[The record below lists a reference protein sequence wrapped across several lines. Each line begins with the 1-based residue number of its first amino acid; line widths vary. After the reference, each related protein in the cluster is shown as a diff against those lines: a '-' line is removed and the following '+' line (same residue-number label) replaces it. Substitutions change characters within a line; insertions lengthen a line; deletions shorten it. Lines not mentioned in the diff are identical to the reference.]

1 MPDAHVIA
9 STVVA
14 DLKKLLEKRP
24 DLKTALESSITKAD
38 LPKLFKDLDTFY
50 EFIAAAVVQ
59 VPQDSNQMLE
69 MDLAYYYVV
78 SISPDEI
85 LVTDSEFQEWNVAFN
100 TAWGEFIDTDASK
113 AHLGGYINDPRF
125 TIEDYQDAP
134 SGWHTFNQFFA
145 RQTKPGKRPV
155 AESCDSSVVVSPC
168 DFLIKNV
175 VAINDDSEV
184 TVKHITLPVSELLQD
199 SDYNDAF
206 AGGYMVSGFLQIFD
220 YHRFHTPIGG
230 KVVEAK
236 KIPGYVGMTIE
247 REGDMLIPIPKPGFQ
262 FTQDRGLV
270 VIDSPHMGLVGLLP
284 VGMAQISSVVISTY
298 VGAEL
303 HKGEELGYFQFGGSN
318 VLMLTQKDRFEPDK
332 SAIDTH
338 ILQGTAIGKSR
349 GAE

>member
-1 MPDAHVIA
+1 MPDPHVIA
-9 STVVA
+9 NTVVA
-14 DLKKLLEKRP
+14 DLKTLLEKRP
-24 DLKTALESSITKAD
+24 DLKSALEVSITKAD
-38 LPKLFKDLDTFY
+38 LPKLFTDLTSFY
-50 EFIAAAVVQ
+50 EFIAAAVIQ

-85 LVTDSEFQEWNVAFN
+85 LVTDPDFQKWNVAFN
-100 TAWGEFIDTDASK
+100 TAWGEFINTDASK
-113 AHLGGYINDPRF
+113 EHLGGYIDDPRF

-155 AESCDSSVVVSPC
+155 AESCDSTVVVSPC
-168 DFLIKNV
+168 DFVIKDIV
-175 VAINDDSEV
+175 PITADSQV
-184 TVKHITLPVSELLQD
+184 TVKHVTLPVSELLQD
-199 SDYNDAF
+199 SEYSDAF
-206 AGGYMVSGFLQIFD
+206 AGGYMLSGFLQIFD

-236 KIPGYVGMTIE
+236 KIPGYVGITIE

-262 FTQDRGLV
+262 FAQDRALV
-270 VIDSPHMGLVGLLP
+270 VLDSPHMGLVGILP
-284 VGMAQISSVVISTY
+284 VGMAQISSVVISTF

-318 VLMLTQKDRFEPDK
+318 VLMLSQKGRFSPGDGVTDR
-332 SAIDTH
+332 H
-338 ILQGTAIGKSR
+338 ILQGMAIGKSN
-349 GAE
+349 AAK